1 MYKQELERIDMCIEA
16 GPFTD
21 TWDSLAD
28 YTIPKWYQNA
38 KFGIFSHFG
47 PYTVPEFGHDWYVH
61 GMYTEGDFINKH
73 HINTYGNLKEYGY
86 KHLVESFKAP
96 NFDAKQW
103 LELIKKSG
111 ARYYVPVAEH
121 HDGFQMYESS
131 ISEWNAKQM
140 GPKRDIIKELQTESN
155 DLNIEFGLSTHRA
168 EHWFFM
174 EPGLTHETDVHNAQ
188 FGDLYWPTKPKT
200 DIGNDKEL
208 TQLYLDDWLVRTIEL
223 IDKFKPRVL
232 YFDFWIEHQ
241 VFTPYV
247 KKMLA
252 YYYNTMLREYGD
264 CGVIN
269 YKHDAIPYGIAVR
282 DVERGQFDRMQRDYW
297 QGCTSSVHGAWIY
310 TKANDFKLPEDVCK
324 TLVDVISKNGNLL
337 FNIGPKAD
345 GTICKEE
352 VDLLTNVGSWV
363 NANSEAI
370 FDTHPYKVFGEGIN
384 NVPSGDF
391 NEGRFIDYNHED
403 IRFTCKANKTY
414 AFLMN
419 PRGHNTFKIK
429 TMGSSQKEF
438 KKNNQI
444 KSITALGDYKIISYK
459 RYDDCLEVVF
469 DKTINTLYP
478 VTVCVEVE

>member
-1 MYKQELERIDMCIEA
+1 MYKQQLERIDEYIA
-16 GPFTD
+16 KGTFTD
-21 TWDSLAD
+21 TWESLAD

-61 GMYTEGDFINKH
+61 GMYTEGDFINNYH
-73 HINTYGNLKEYGY
+73 VETYGNLKQFGY
-86 KHLVESFKAP
+86 KHLVENFKAEK
-96 NFDAKQW
+96 FDAKDW

-121 HDGFQMYESS
+121 HDGFQMYGSEL
-131 ISEWNAKQM
+131 SEWNAMQM
-140 GPKRDIIKELQTESN
+140 GPKRDIIKELKSESHN
-155 DLNIEFGLSTHRA
+155 HDIEFGVSTHRA

-174 EPGLTHETDVHNAQ
+174 EPGLTHDTDVHNAQ

-200 DIGNDKEL
+200 DIGNDPEL

-223 IDKFKPRVL
+223 IDNFKPRVL
-232 YFDFWIEHQ
+232 YFDFWIENK

-247 KKMLA
+247 KKILA
-252 YYYNTMLREYGD
+252 YYYNTMLETYGD
-264 CGVIN
+264 CGVVN

-282 DVERGQFDRMQRDYW
+282 DVERGQFDSMQRDYW

-310 TKANDFKLPEDVCK
+310 TKANDFKLPEDICK
-324 TLVDVISKNGNLL
+324 TLVDVIAKNGNLL

-352 VDLLTNVGSWV
+352 VDLLTNVGAWV

-429 TMGSSQKEF
+429 TMGLSKKEF

-459 RYDDCLEVVF
+459 RYDDYLEVVF